1 MSKQAIVV
9 VDIQNDY
16 FPGGLWT
23 LQGAEA
29 AADQAA
35 RVIAGAREA
44 GDLVVHIRHEFPSSE
59 APFFVPGSPGA
70 DIHPK
75 VRNQGAEPVV
85 LKNFVNSFRQ
95 TELKPLLD
103 SHGIEEVVIVGNMS
117 HMCVDAVT
125 RAAVDYG
132 YKATVIH
139 DACASRDLEF
149 NGVVVPAEQAH
160 AAFMAALAFAYANV
174 VSTDEYLGT
183 SRRGE

>member
-1 MSKQAIVV
+1 M
-9 VDIQNDY
+9 
-16 FPGGLWT
+16 
-23 LQGAEA
+23 
-29 AADQAA
+29 
-35 RVIAGAREA
+35 
-44 GDLVVHIRHEFPSSE
+44 VHIRHEFPSSE

-85 LKNFVNSFRQ
+85 LKNFVNSFHQ
-95 TELKPLLD
+95 TDLKPLLD

-132 YKATVIH
+132 YRATVIH

-149 NGVVVPAEQAH
+149 NGVVVPAEQVH
-160 AAFMAALAFAYANV
+160 AAFMASLAFAYAQV
-174 VSTDEYLGT
+174 LSTEQYLGT
-183 SRRGE
+183 QR